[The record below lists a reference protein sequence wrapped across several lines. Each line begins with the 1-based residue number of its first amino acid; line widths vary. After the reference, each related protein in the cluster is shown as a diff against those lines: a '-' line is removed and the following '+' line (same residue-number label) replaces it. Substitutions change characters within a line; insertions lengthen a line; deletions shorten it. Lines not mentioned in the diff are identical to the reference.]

1 MKSWK
6 TARRTIGIS
15 RPLVMGVLN
24 LTPDSFSDGGLF
36 TNESEAVK
44 QAEKLISDGADI
56 IDIGGESSRPGS
68 KQVTAEEEIRRVLP
82 VIKAVC
88 QRWDIPVSIDTWKSA
103 VAGAAIDAGAEII
116 NDISGLRFDNEMA
129 ALAARSGAGLVLMHS
144 RGEFSTMHSQPP
156 VYDVLSEVV
165 ENLSHSLEKARA
177 AAVGDRQIV
186 LDVGIGFGKTAEQ
199 NLELLARL
207 DEVSRAFSGFPILV
221 GASRKSFIG
230 KVLGREEPR
239 QRLYGSL
246 ASAAIAVFNGA
257 DIVRVHD
264 VRESVE
270 AVLIA
275 DAIRLRKS
283 LAAAD

>member
-116 NDISGLRFDNEMA
+116 NDISGLRLDSEMA

-207 DEVSRAFSGFPILV
+207 DEVSRAFSDFPILV

-275 DAIRLRKS
+275 DAIRLWKS

>member
-116 NDISGLRFDNEMA
+116 NDISGLRFDSEMA

-275 DAIRLRKS
+275 DAIRLRKN

>member
-116 NDISGLRFDNEMA
+116 NDISGLRFDSEMA

>member
-44 QAEKLISDGADI
+44 QAEKLISEGADI

-116 NDISGLRFDNEMA
+116 NDISGLRFDSEMA

>member
-116 NDISGLRFDNEMA
+116 NDISGLRFDSEMA

-275 DAIRLRKS
+275 DSIRLRKS
-283 LAAAD
+283 LGAAD

>member
-103 VAGAAIDAGAEII
+103 VARAAIDAGAEII
-116 NDISGLRFDNEMA
+116 NDISGLRFDSEMA

-264 VRESVE
+264 VRESFE

>member
-1 MKSWK
+1 
-6 TARRTIGIS
+6 
-15 RPLVMGVLN
+15 MGY
-24 LTPDSFSDGGLF
+24 SGFHY
-36 TNESEAVK
+36 
-44 QAEKLISDGADI
+44 
-56 IDIGGESSRPGS
+56 
-68 KQVTAEEEIRRVLP
+68 
-82 VIKAVC
+82 
-88 QRWDIPVSIDTWKSA
+88 TWKSA

-116 NDISGLRFDNEMA
+116 NDISGLRFDSEMA

-275 DAIRLRKS
+275 DSIRLRKS
-283 LAAAD
+283 LGAAD

>member
-116 NDISGLRFDNEMA
+116 NDISGLRFDSEMA

-230 KVLGREEPR
+230 KVLDREEPR

>member
-103 VAGAAIDAGAEII
+103 VARAAIDAGAEII
-116 NDISGLRFDNEMA
+116 NDISGLRFDSEMA

-275 DAIRLRKS
+275 DSIRLRKS
-283 LAAAD
+283 LGAAD

>member
-1 MKSWK
+1 
-6 TARRTIGIS
+6 
-15 RPLVMGVLN
+15 
-24 LTPDSFSDGGLF
+24 
-36 TNESEAVK
+36 
-44 QAEKLISDGADI
+44 
-56 IDIGGESSRPGS
+56 
-68 KQVTAEEEIRRVLP
+68 
-82 VIKAVC
+82 
-88 QRWDIPVSIDTWKSA
+88 
-103 VAGAAIDAGAEII
+103 
-116 NDISGLRFDNEMA
+116 
-129 ALAARSGAGLVLMHS
+129 MHS

>member
-103 VAGAAIDAGAEII
+103 VARAAIDAGAEII
-116 NDISGLRFDNEMA
+116 NDISGLRFDSEMA